1 MKWQNVAGPF
11 NLPWWATKSCGARQ
25 PGSLREAQ
33 SKSQGAAHPSLCSWM
48 THSATP
54 VGTRR
59 QSAWGNALRLA
70 TSSPRNQ
77 VIESHVNNVFGD
89 YFYRINPFWS
99 NQFFA
104 LGWINSQS
112 DSIFSQNFYS
122 LYFVFFKGHLTEI
135 FWYSVINDVTRFFWV
150 TLMKLN
156 ENIFS
161 LIPDHKTVYLD
172 LLFKLFWHAEF
183 TWQEGGSCFFIS
195 SSKSQKHY

>member
-1 MKWQNVAGPF
+1 
-11 NLPWWATKSCGARQ
+11 
-25 PGSLREAQ
+25 
-33 SKSQGAAHPSLCSWM
+33 
-48 THSATP
+48 
-54 VGTRR
+54 
-59 QSAWGNALRLA
+59 
-70 TSSPRNQ
+70 
-77 VIESHVNNVFGD
+77 
-89 YFYRINPFWS
+89 
-99 NQFFA
+99 
-104 LGWINSQS
+104 
-112 DSIFSQNFYS
+112 
-122 LYFVFFKGHLTEI
+122 VFFKGHLTEI